1 MSIKITYLALDHE
14 DRFPITSADSWDN
27 LKLALDDYCGAD
39 ERGIAKCLGF
49 TPYNAKYGGDYAGY
63 YEYECCKN
71 GKDWTETYRAKFAIW
86 YVEFYPKTKI
96 EKIWI

>member
-14 DRFPITSADSWDN
+14 DRFPIISADSWDD

-49 TPYNAKYGGDYAGY
+49 TPYNAKYGGDYEGY
-63 YEYECCKN
+63 LEYECCTI
-71 GKDWTETYRAKFAIW
+71 GKDWTETYKVKIAIW
-86 YVEFYPKTKI
+86 VVKFYSETKI
-96 EKIWI
+96 DRI